1 MLLWIVV
8 LVPLVLGLLAQ
19 RRVRATFD
27 RYRRVRSRSGFTGAQ
42 VARALLDAHGLERV
56 RVELIPSTLSDHYD
70 PEAHVLRL
78 SHGVGDEASVAA
90 IGIATH
96 EVAHAYQD
104 AEGSR
109 AYRARKRVGEPL
121 SRVAPFSGLILIGGF
136 LYQSVPLM
144 ALAVLY
150 MAGLVVFSIV
160 TLPVELGASRRAVTL
175 LESTRLATGEELPE
189 IRSVLR
195 AAAFTYAAGI
205 AVQLGVFLALLLV
218 AVAASR

>member
-1 MLLWIVV
+1 VLLWILV
-8 LVPLVLGLLAQ
+8 LAPLALGLLAQ
-19 RRVRATFD
+19 QQVRATFN
-27 RYRRVRSRSGFTGAQ
+27 RYRRVRSRTGLTGAQ

-70 PEAHVLRL
+70 PEAHALRL
-78 SHGVGDEASVAA
+78 SHGVGDERSVAA

-136 LYQSVPLM
+136 FFGSVALM
-144 ALAVLY
+144 ALAVAY
-150 MAGLVVFSIV
+150 MAGLVLFSIV

-175 LESTRLATGEELPE
+175 LDSTHLATGEELLE

-195 AAAFTYAAGI
+195 AAAFTYAAGV
-205 AVQLGVFLALLLV
+205 AQQLGVFLALVLV
-218 AVAASR
+218 AVAASS

>member
-8 LVPLVLGLLAQ
+8 LVPFALGLLARQ
-19 RRVRATFD
+19 RVRATFA
-27 RYRRVRSRSGFTGAQ
+27 RYRGIRSRSGLTGAQ
-42 VARALLDAHGLERV
+42 VARRLLDAHGLERV
-56 RVELIPSTLSDHYD
+56 RVELIPTTLSDHYD
-70 PEAHVLRL
+70 PEAHALRL

-136 LYQSVPLM
+136 FFDSIPLM

-150 MAGLVVFSIV
+150 MAGLVLFSVV
-160 TLPVELGASRRAVTL
+160 TLPVELGASRRAVML
-175 LESTRLATGEELPE
+175 LESTHLATGEELPE
-189 IRSVLR
+189 IRSVLT

-205 AVQLGVFLALLLV
+205 ALQLGVFLALVLI
-218 AVAASR
+218 AVATSR

>member
-1 MLLWIVV
+1 MFLWLLV
-8 LVPLVLGLLAQ
+8 LVPLALGLFAQ
-19 RRVRATFD
+19 QRVRATFN
-27 RYRRVRSRSGFTGAQ
+27 RYRGVPSRSGLTGAQ

-56 RVELIPSTLSDHYD
+56 RVELIPSTLGDHYD
-70 PEAHVLRL
+70 PEAHALRL
-78 SHGVGDEASVAA
+78 SRGVGDERSVAA

-136 LYQSVPLM
+136 FFGSVPLM
-144 ALAVLY
+144 ALAVAY
-150 MAGLVVFSIV
+150 MAGLVLFSIV
-160 TLPVELGASRRAVTL
+160 TLPVELGASRRALTL

-189 IRSVLR
+189 IHRVLR

-205 AVQLGVFLALLLV
+205 AQQLGVFLALILI
-218 AVAASR
+218 AVAASN

>member
-27 RYRRVRSRSGFTGAQ
+27 RYRRVRSRSGLTGAQ